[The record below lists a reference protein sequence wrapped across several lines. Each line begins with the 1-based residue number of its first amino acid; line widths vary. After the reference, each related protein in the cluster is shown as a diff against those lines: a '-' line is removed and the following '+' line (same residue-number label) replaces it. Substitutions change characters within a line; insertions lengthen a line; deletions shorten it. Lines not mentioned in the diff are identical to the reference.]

1 MEWRQIRIRERVLAT
16 SGSLDYVKTKP
27 VPAGKT
33 WRLHDIC
40 YENETGARGTFRLYI
55 EGHGY
60 NHYVSELQGP
70 GLAELIVH
78 PGIIYVSGGERLV
91 LRQATCTINDALA
104 LYALGEEADTSV
116 LDGEEL

>member
-1 MEWRQIRIRERVLAT
+1 MEWRQIRIRENVLAT
-16 SGSLDYVKTKP
+16 SGTLDYVKSKG
-27 VPAGKT
+27 VPEGKT

-70 GLAELIVH
+70 GLGELITHEGKV
-78 PGIIYVSGGERLV
+78 YLYAGERLV
-91 LRQATCTINDALA
+91 LRQASCTPNDVLA
-104 LYALGEEADTSV
+104 LYALGEEAETLV
-116 LDGEEL
+116 LEDGE